1 MKSFFKHSIMLIIAF
16 STMSMMATSAEAGF
30 FDRVQDIYNIPERV
44 EEIQL
49 QYDATKQALEGQIA
63 EQLERLELSQQQAEE
78 LLLQQEQL
86 QQINEHYRE
95 QNEQYREQTQ
105 MLAEEN
111 KNLLLTMEKL
121 EQDRKSFIQKLI
133 ITIST
138 IIALF
143 ILYSLS
149 IRVWRFA
156 VWRKQERNRRRKVL
170 LP

>member
-1 MKSFFKHSIMLIIAF
+1 
-16 STMSMMATSAEAGF
+16 MMATSAEAGF
-30 FDRVQDIYNIPERV
+30 FDRVKDIYDIPERV
-44 EEIQL
+44 KEIQQ
-49 QYDATKQALEGQIA
+49 QYDATKQAMEDQIA
-63 EQLERLELSQQQAEE
+63 EQRKLLELSQQQAEE

-95 QNEQYREQTQ
+95 QTQ
-105 MLAEEN
+105 MLTEEN
-111 KNLLLTMEKL
+111 KNLLLKMDKL
-121 EQDRKSFIQKLI
+121 EQDRKSFFQKLI

-138 IIALF
+138 CIALF

-156 VWRKQERNRRRKVL
+156 VWRKQERIRRRKVL